1 MKSLLPILFALA
13 TLPSL
18 ANAQQMLNIYCEEC
32 RDLTQHPEDARN
44 FSYNQVFGTVQWLSM
59 DQADRFQIT
68 DGFGNTVTI
77 DINVDYRSSNLA
89 RLLELRSFDLGAL
102 GRLLVNSMLIQIRVI
117 YPNLDIVTYVFT
129 REDVS
134 GDLPVGEVLVH
145 IDQTH
150 LPHNAAGLQCKA
162 RTGTH

>member
-1 MKSLLPILFALA
+1 MKFLLPILFALV

-59 DQADRFQIT
+59 DQADRFRIT

-77 DINVDYRSSNLA
+77 RDHTGHHMMTAELMKPRCSTMWTLWSSRA
-89 RLLELRSFDLGAL
+89 QSY
-102 GRLLVNSMLIQIRVI
+102 M
-117 YPNLDIVTYVFT
+117 
-129 REDVS
+129 
-134 GDLPVGEVLVH
+134 
-145 IDQTH
+145 
-150 LPHNAAGLQCKA
+150 AGTCH
-162 RTGTH
+162 R